1 MKLPSQQTNK
11 WLQALYA
18 TQCDAGHSSGT
29 HAYVSIDFKAC
40 AHRPSM
46 QKLCLIPV
54 LISTGCRRGKEKERL
69 ITSAVASLCK
79 LFPLNYSPP
88 TYLSARS
95 WSAVEAFK
103 Y

>member
-18 TQCDAGHSSGT
+18 THCDAGHSSGT

-46 QKLCLIPV
+46 QKLSV
-54 LISTGCRRGKEKERL
+54 SF
-69 ITSAVASLCK
+69 
-79 LFPLNYSPP
+79 LFSFQQDAAEENKKRDS
-88 TYLSARS
+88 
-95 WSAVEAFK
+95 
-103 Y
+103 